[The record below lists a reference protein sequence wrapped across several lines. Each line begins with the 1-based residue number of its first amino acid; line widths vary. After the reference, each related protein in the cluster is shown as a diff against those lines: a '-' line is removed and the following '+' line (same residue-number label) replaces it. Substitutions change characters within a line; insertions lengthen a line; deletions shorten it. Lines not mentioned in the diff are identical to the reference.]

1 MNKVGEIVRV
11 EWDQETGQVRVLF
24 EIFDANLK
32 RTILQDKDIKDII
45 TIVGKDVMI
54 IASKSK
60 NEK

>member
-24 EIFDANLK
+24 EIFDSNLK
-32 RTILQDKDIKDII
+32 RTILQDKDIKDMI
-45 TIVGKDVMI
+45 TIIGKDVMT